1 MSIAWLTVFV
11 PLVGLVAFGLLERL
25 VIPVRAA
32 ASCVLMI
39 SLAGF
44 ILFVQNLETIR
55 CPWNFSGVWH
65 WSIFSAHGIVNVPNP
80 APDSKP
86 GLNFTLQATSREDH
100 IFLEELLRKLN
111 EDAQKQAKSVPV
123 QVQNIQRA
131 GIVGSVDQSLL
142 KAELAVNTTEVK
154 RAEPVNRKE
163 TVKRGQLVRPRR
175 Q

>member
-25 VIPVRAA
+25 VAPVRAA
-32 ASCVLMI
+32 ATCVLMI

-65 WSIFSAHGIVNVPNP
+65 WSIFSANRIVNVPNP
-80 APDSKP
+80 APDSKS
-86 GLNFTLQATSREDH
+86 GLNFTLQAIREDH

-111 EDAQKQAKSVPV
+111 EDAQQQAKSVPV

-131 GIVGSVDQSLL
+131 GIVGSVDESLL
-142 KAELAVNTTEVK
+142 KAELAINTTEVK
-154 RAEPVNRKE
+154 RAELVNRKE
-163 TVKRGQLVRPRR
+163 TVKRA
-175 Q
+175 

>member
-1 MSIAWLTVFV
+1 MSIAWLTVFI

-25 VIPVRAA
+25 VTPVRAA
-32 ASCVLMI
+32 ATCALMI

-44 ILFVQNLETIR
+44 ILFVQNPETIR

-65 WSIFSAHGIVNVPNP
+65 WSIFPGDRIVNVPNP

-86 GLNFTLQATSREDH
+86 GLNFTLQATSKEDH
-100 IFLEELLRKLN
+100 IFLDELLRKLN
-111 EDAQKQAKSVPV
+111 EDAQQQAKSAPV

-131 GIVGSVDQSLL
+131 GIVGSVDESLL
-142 KAELAVNTTEVK
+142 KTELAINSTEVK
-154 RAEPVNRKE
+154 RAELVNRKE
-163 TVKRGQLVRPRR
+163 TVRRGQLVRPRR